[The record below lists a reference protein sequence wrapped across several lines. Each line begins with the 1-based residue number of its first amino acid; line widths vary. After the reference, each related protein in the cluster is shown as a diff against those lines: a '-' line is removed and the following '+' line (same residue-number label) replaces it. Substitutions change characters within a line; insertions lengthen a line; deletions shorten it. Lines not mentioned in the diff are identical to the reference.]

1 MPGTQAQAT
10 FSTEEAQ
17 RFAALMAGFDTGNPS
32 EAEAIGKVRVL
43 RRMLVEKGLR
53 LVDALELP
61 EIRQALDDQM
71 QPARQ
76 AVADTAAL
84 QAELD
89 ALHVEFDGYICASQ
103 AELDDLRGKLAF
115 AMPKLAEVTER
126 LTNERQEFVT
136 SAMWSV
142 GIFMVSVGA
151 DALWGI
157 WAMAATWLLGLFIQ
171 VVFG

>member
-1 MPGTQAQAT
+1 MPATQAQAI

-43 RRMLVEKGLR
+43 RRMLVEKQLR

-76 AVADTAAL
+76 QVADTAAL
-84 QAELD
+84 LAKLEASETEL
-89 ALHVEFDGYICASQ
+89 E
-103 AELDDLRGKLAF
+103 DLRGKLAF
-115 AMPKLAEVTER
+115 AVPKLTEVTER
-126 LTNERQEFVT
+126 LTNERQELVT
-136 SAMWSV
+136 SAMWSF
-142 GIFMVSVGA
+142 GIFVVSLGT
-151 DALWGI
+151 DALWGM
-157 WAMAATWLLGLFIQ
+157 WAMAATWLLGLFVQ

>member
-1 MPGTQAQAT
+1 MPATQAQAT

-32 EAEAIGKVRVL
+32 EAEAMGKGRAI

-84 QAELD
+84 EAEL
-89 ALHVEFDGYICASQ
+89 EASK
-103 AELDDLRGKLAF
+103 AELGDLRGKLAF

-136 SAMWSV
+136 GAMWSF
-142 GIFMVSVGA
+142 GIFVVSVGT
-151 DALWGI
+151 DVLWGM
-157 WAMAATWLLGLFIQ
+157 WAMAATWLLGLFVQ

>member
-1 MPGTQAQAT
+1 MPATQAQAQFT
-10 FSTEEAQ
+10 SQEAQ
-17 RFAALMAGFDTGNPS
+17 RFAALMAGFDIGNPS

-76 AVADTAAL
+76 PLADVAAL
-84 QAELD
+84 VAELEAAD
-89 ALHVEFDGYICASQ
+89 R
-103 AELDDLRGKLAF
+103 ELDDLRGKLAF

-136 SAMWSV
+136 GAMWTV
-142 GIFMVSVGA
+142 GIFIVSLGS
-151 DALWGI
+151 DACFGI
-157 WAMAATWLLGLFIQ
+157 WAMAATWLLGLCVQ
-171 VVFG
+171 AVFG